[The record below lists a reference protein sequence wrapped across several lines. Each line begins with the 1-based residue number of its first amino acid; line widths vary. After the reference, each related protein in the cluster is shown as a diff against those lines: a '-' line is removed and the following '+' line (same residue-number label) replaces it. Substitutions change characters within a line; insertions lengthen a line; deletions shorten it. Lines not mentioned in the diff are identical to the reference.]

1 MKTLEGAWKWYQQAK
16 SQLELVRRIASHYW
30 LDLPWEDKLDRDDRF
45 KALVQEELEQDTS
58 FTLAQ
63 IDDLGVLVLFSVFE
77 SLVRDLLAAQIETEI
92 VEKSINHS
100 VLLEATRDLI
110 KQVEEGS
117 FFKVLDP
124 FKKLDPNL
132 VEMVNQVRRYRNWVA
147 HGKRGKKPPT
157 VDPRMAYERLSEFWS
172 LLANRSAEPDAQDRQ

>member
-92 VEKSINHS
+92 VE
-100 VLLEATRDLI
+100 
-110 KQVEEGS
+110 
-117 FFKVLDP
+117 
-124 FKKLDPNL
+124 
-132 VEMVNQVRRYRNWVA
+132 
-147 HGKRGKKPPT
+147 
-157 VDPRMAYERLSEFWS
+157 
-172 LLANRSAEPDAQDRQ
+172 